1 MQMEETVLT
10 FKVIGDNAGYAY
22 IDLGQASSIV
32 NRKLMRQQ
40 GLWEVRGVQLY
51 ADVEELGTADRVG
64 LPYTVSMSGAPR
76 NWVTRNSLVKAY
88 HAWIDQQ
95 KLALKAA
102 GSRDIKPR
110 WQDFKVLLNDSH
122 RTTGNLIPVSGH
134 MFGNTNPYLEGEWHY
149 SRIVWEEVDG
159 AGAVDQ
165 EEPQLC
171 ILGDDNLP
179 QTVGLINQYSISRA
193 FPIVPDLPATLP
205 DNIYTQSSEALS
217 AQVEEIT
224 DNLMVENNHPPYDSD
239 DYPGGA
245 DNGHDPLLF
254 GFVANGSLGNSTFGR
269 KTTMN
274 GFAAPNGLIEVQ
286 YNLQYDNQLYD
297 NPELWLQVV
306 VGRRSDY

>member
-1 MQMEETVLT
+1 MAQMDETVLT
-10 FKVIGDNAGYAY
+10 FKVIGDNAGLAY

-51 ADVEELGTADRVG
+51 ADVEDLATADRVG

-110 WQDFKVLLNDSH
+110 WQDFKVFLNDTH

-134 MFGNTNPYLEGEWHY
+134 MFGNTNAYLEGEWHY

-159 AGAVDQ
+159 AGAVGQ

-193 FPIVPDLPATLP
+193 YPPEADMPTALP
-205 DNIYTQSSEALS
+205 DNIFTL
-217 AQVEEIT
+217 
-224 DNLMVENNHPPYDSD
+224 NLLK
-239 DYPGGA
+239 
-245 DNGHDPLLF
+245 LL
-254 GFVANGSLGNSTFGR
+254 VLKLRRLLRT
-269 KTTMN
+269 
-274 GFAAPNGLIEVQ
+274 
-286 YNLQYDNQLYD
+286 
-297 NPELWLQVV
+297 LWLKIMSLHMMLMIILVALTMDMIHCCLVLLQMEAQATQPLVV
-306 VGRRSDY
+306 KLQ